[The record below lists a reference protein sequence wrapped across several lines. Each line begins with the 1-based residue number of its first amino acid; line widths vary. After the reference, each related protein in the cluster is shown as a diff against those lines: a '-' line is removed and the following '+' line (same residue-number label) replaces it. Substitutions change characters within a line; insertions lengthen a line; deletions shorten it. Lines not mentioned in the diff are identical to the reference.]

1 MEAENSKSRNGLPPA
16 NSNDDHGPVIARRPL
31 QESADLDITPM
42 IDITFLLLIFFIVA
56 STADM
61 PTSVELPRARYG
73 KGVNDRTSV
82 ILTVAEREGS
92 GSALVYLADGTG
104 GSALPDDPATQEEQI
119 VEHVSLGFR
128 EGKSNVLV
136 KAARGVQHRDVS
148 RVAAAAARVE
158 GITMHLAVLE
168 IE

>member
-1 MEAENSKSRNGLPPA
+1 MPARND
-16 NSNDDHGPVIARRPL
+16 DDHGPVIACRPL
-31 QESADLDITPM
+31 QASADLDITPL

-56 STADM
+56 STADVQ
-61 PTSVELPRARYG
+61 TSVELPRARYG

-82 ILTVAEREGS
+82 ILTIAERGGA

-119 VEHVSLGFR
+119 VEHVRQGFS

-136 KAARGVQHRDVS
+136 KAARGVLHRDVS

-158 GITMHLAVLE
+158 GITMHLAVFE

>member
-1 MEAENSKSRNGLPPA
+1 MNTENCKSQNALLP
-16 NSNDDHGPVIARRPL
+16 SSSDDDHGSVIARRAV
-31 QESADLDITPM
+31 QASADLDITPM

-56 STADM
+56 STADVQ
-61 PTSVELPRARYG
+61 TSVELPPARYG

-82 ILTVAEREGS
+82 ILTVAEREGA

-104 GSALPDDPATQEEQI
+104 GSALADDPAVQEEQI
-119 VEHVSLGFR
+119 MEHVRQGFS

-136 KAARGVQHRDVS
+136 KAARGVLHRDVS

-158 GITMHLAVLE
+158 GVEMHLAVFE